1 MATYFALSGKYP
13 AGELSTTLVP
23 GLTVSHSAPLEPYV
37 QAESL
42 PRCGTNRFSQ
52 IRQEV
57 ACNAAT
63 SLSLPFS

>member
-1 MATYFALSGKYP
+1 MATHFALSGKYP
-13 AGELSTTLVP
+13 VGELSTTLVP
-23 GLTVSHSAPLEPYV
+23 NLTVSQSAPPESSV
-37 QAESL
+37 QAEGL
-42 PRCGTNRFSQ
+42 PGCGTNRFSQ